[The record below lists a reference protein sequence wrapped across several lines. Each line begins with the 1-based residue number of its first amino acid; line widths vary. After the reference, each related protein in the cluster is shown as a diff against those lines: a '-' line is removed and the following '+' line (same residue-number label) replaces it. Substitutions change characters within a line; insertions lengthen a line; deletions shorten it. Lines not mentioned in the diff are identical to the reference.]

1 MRKGIR
7 GQSGGAGT
15 VLLVLVVI
23 VIACGLFG
31 LSMYNG
37 LIAKHENVS
46 EQWSQVNT
54 QLQRRTDLIPN
65 LVSTVKGYAK
75 HEEKI
80 FTEVS
85 EARSK
90 LLGAKTA
97 SEQIA
102 AANAM
107 ESALGRLLA
116 IAENYPELKAGENFK
131 RLQDELAGTEN
142 RIAVART
149 RYNEIVKDFNR
160 SIQQFPHSFFA
171 KMLKYEK
178 ADYFA
183 PSAGEAAVQEVPKVS
198 F

>member
-1 MRKGIR
+1 MRNGIR
-7 GQSGGAGT
+7 GQRGGAGI

-23 VIACGLFG
+23 VIACGLFA
-31 LSMYNG
+31 LSLYNG
-37 LIAKHENVS
+37 LIGKHESVS

-54 QLQRRTDLIPN
+54 QLQRRSDLIPN
-65 LVSTVKGYAK
+65 LVNTVKGYAK

-90 LLGAKTA
+90 LMGAKTTT
-97 SEQIA
+97 EQIA

-107 ESALGRLLA
+107 ESALSRLLA
-116 IAENYPELKAGENFK
+116 IAENYPDLKAGENFK
-131 RLQDELAGTEN
+131 RLQDEPAGTEN

-149 RYNEIVKDFNR
+149 RYNETVKDFNR
-160 SIQQFPHSFFA
+160 SIQQFPHAFFA

-183 PSAGEAAVQEVPKVS
+183 PDGGEKAVQEVPKVS